1 MARFGGELT
10 QKQVEHAKPPQGRR
24 AVMLLDGGNLYLQA
38 SVGKDGSFNRSW
50 VFRYEFDGARHDMG
64 LGPVHTLGLA
74 DARERAR
81 ELRQKIKAGIDPLD
95 AKREAKR
102 ERLAKNAEQAKAVT
116 FKACADMYLD
126 AHSDGWKNP
135 KHRAQWRSTLETY
148 AYPVMGNLAVSDI
161 DTSHVFKTIEPIWK
175 QKTETA
181 KRLQS
186 RIENILGYATVRGFR
201 TGDNPARWRGH
212 LKALLPARG
221 KIQKVKHHP
230 ALPYLDAPAFM
241 AELRDRQSMS
251 ARALELTILT
261 AVRTNEAIGATWE
274 EIDLKGKT
282 WTIPASRMKADREH
296 RVPLS
301 DRAVEILEGI
311 PRQGRYVFSGAHKGQ
326 PLSNMAMLELLRGM
340 RPGITTHGFRS
351 TFRDWAAETTAVP
364 NHVVEMAL
372 AHAIG
377 DDVEKAYRRG
387 DLLAKRTRLMKLWA
401 DYCGKPL
408 PKGATVTRL
417 HGAASR

>member
-24 AVMLLDGGNLYLQA
+24 AVMLLDGANLYLQA
-38 SVGKDGSFNRSW
+38 SVGKNGSVNRSW
-50 VFRYEFDGARHDMG
+50 VFRYEFDGTRHDMG

-74 DARERAR
+74 DARERAL
-81 ELRQKIKAGIDPLD
+81 ELRQQIKAGTDPLD

-102 ERLAKNAEQAKAVT
+102 ERLAKKAELAKAVT
-116 FKACADMYLD
+116 FKACAGMYLD
-126 AHSDGWKNP
+126 AHSEGWKNL

-148 AYPVMGNLAVSDI
+148 AYPVMGDLAVSDI
-161 DTSHVFKTIEPIWK
+161 DTSHVFKAIEPIWK
-175 QKTETA
+175 EKTETA

-212 LKALLPARG
+212 LRALLPARG
-221 KIQKVKHHP
+221 KIQKVKHHA
-230 ALPYLDAPAFM
+230 ALPYLDVPAFM
-241 AELRDRQSMS
+241 TELRDRQSTS
-251 ARALELTILT
+251 ARALEITILT
-261 AVRTNEAIGATWE
+261 AVRTNEAIGATWD
-274 EIDLKGKT
+274 EINLKGQT

-301 DRAVEILEGI
+301 DRVVKILEGL
-311 PRQGRYVFSGAHKGQ
+311 PRDGRYVFSGSHRGR
-326 PLSNMAMLELLRGM
+326 LSNMAMLELLRGM

-351 TFRDWAAETTAVP
+351 TFRDWAAEMTTTP

-387 DLLAKRTRLMKLWA
+387 DLFAKRTRLMKQWA
-401 DYCGKPL
+401 DYCSKPL
-408 PKGATVTRL
+408 PKGATVTQL
-417 HGAASR
+417 HGAGAAR